1 MSDSASP
8 VIKDNPSDQEDL
20 LIEIP
25 HLAGNELVKKSQ
37 LTRMDIRGLVVRCTS
52 CLHQINH
59 HDLDKF
65 KKHIRLGVIICSD
78 CYDFYGTS
86 EFSQDESG
94 NYNYCAWCG
103 NGGKLFLC
111 DFCPNT
117 FCSTCVRRNF
127 GRAAVSEMT
136 KEGWKC
142 YCCDPSKLKHK
153 VAFCDLILEYSKN
166 VQRKRDKKTSSAEPN
181 KNGIKN
187 LPESHNLLLSAFDS
201 VDDSCKSFHR
211 RLEKLKN
218 IGLSQSKSLKHI
230 IAKFGEIVNSH
241 RSELNHEIKSLSRQ
255 YISYI
260 ENQKKIEKSSESK
273 TDDITEKTENK
284 TGLDK
289 IESKPDS
296 EKIKSKP
303 DSDNDADEIG
313 DSLKADKSG
322 DVEME
327 YLSDHKDE
335 SKANDEEA
343 KINEDNYKAKLSLLS
358 QAESSLSEI
367 DDILAEAPL
376 MDDSEEEHSK
386 NSKIATEEK
395 PSASTSDVRMSS
407 DVNDANNEKEALLNG
422 SDSDIAELFCSESDK
437 TKKVSVNRK
446 LDFDSSSPSSVPED
460 SESSIYLSS
469 GGELERKPKNKENK
483 SMKKTKTRK
492 IVTKDDPKLKL
503 RTSVL
508 LKSCAHLLPDGETT
522 IPLPASC
529 ILEDL
534 DKEMKSL
541 IKEPV
546 KRDRRKHSD
555 TQRKNKPK
563 AIKKPKVSKNK
574 DSGSSSS
581 ICLSSSED
589 EEVTKKKLFK
599 ANGDD
604 PNALAK
610 KKILSMASDESS
622 FTDSSKEEEEEP
634 KKKKKSGKSKTQS
647 GSSDDFQP
655 KKKKKF
661 DKLLHKRILSDED
674 SDFEEGKKSG
684 ERKKTMKRKRLASD
698 DSKSENKKLNSD
710 ETTSSDSDEDKQ
722 RKKKKRKRIK
732 KAADTSSSDED
743 KKKDEEGAS
752 QNTPGKGRKNIK
764 KILSKKD
771 LAMETKEA
779 QNLERERRK
788 RVQERQKMVHE
799 LTLAKDNY
807 SRVDVLTYWQRDG
820 GILIISYDLFRRLA
834 SAKIKGLK
842 SKGKATIYSSL
853 IDPGPDIVICDE
865 GHVLKNVNSAI
876 SKACSTIN
884 TERRIVLTGTP
895 LQNNLLEYH
904 CMLSFVKPHLLG
916 TPKEFRNRFVN
927 PIMNGQ
933 YDDSTEYDVKRMKKR
948 IHILHKILEGCVQR
962 CDYAALTKFLP
973 PKHEFVISV
982 KLSEIQIK
990 MYRWYLDNM
999 SRAKTQVKIQG
1010 GTLFSDYNILRNLCT
1025 HPYIVRT
1032 SHERAEKRRLLKF
1045 DDEEEEEFIND
1056 ESEETAGNSSTS
1068 DVDEVVRKYKT
1079 RSRQNN
1085 SDDDIEEEP
1094 LEAVKEKAWFD
1105 DFISD
1110 EDKYKLEL
1118 SGKMVLLVD
1127 ILKECEAIG
1136 DKVIV
1141 FSQSLL
1147 TFDLIEDLLSYLD
1160 EQSVTEEEESRDI
1173 RNTWRKNVDYF
1184 RMDGSTSAEFRKQY
1198 IDYFNDPANDRAR
1211 LFLVSTKA
1219 GGLGTNLVGANRVI
1233 MLDASWNPSHDV
1245 QAIFRVYRFGQK
1257 KPVYI
1262 YRFLAQGTM
1271 EEKIYDRQVTKL
1283 SLSIRVVDEQQIDR
1297 HFNAAELAE
1306 LYNFEPESLPNRPT
1320 PMVPRDNLLAE
1331 MLIKHKDWI
1340 VTYHEHD
1347 SLLQNETEEDLTE
1360 EERKAA
1366 WAEFENEREGRFVVE
1381 EQPLDETIKG
1391 FCREP
1396 DFNDAIYEGSVIPTA
1411 KSMIEAIISAFRK
1424 QYPSYS
1430 AAALRKKLQ
1439 VAIFNLRAL
1448 FQEKHVKTLRMK
1460 QEYVAKGSVPVAVNK
1475 YLEELNHIVSELSMH
1490 YENVT
1495 GLVKKD
1501 LEAAYKAQMAQK
1513 MANQFQQNAQFGNRP
1528 FNLNMPNQPPFNVNI
1543 AQMNQAAFAA
1553 GFPQFANVRMNIG
1566 GAAPNFKPGDTRWNP
1581 AQTQKF
1587 NEFCKQLAAQ
1597 KAATVITPVS
1607 EPVITESE
1615 TNEPTPSA
1623 LSNNMHST
1631 VEITEIE

>member
-1 MSDSASP
+1 M
-8 VIKDNPSDQEDL
+8 VMILML
-20 LIEIP
+20 LQRRKSSLWLQMKAVLQIVLKKRKKNQRRRRSLEKAK
-25 HLAGNELVKKSQ
+25 HNLALLMIFNQ
-37 LTRMDIRGLVVRCTS
+37 R
-52 CLHQINH
+52 
-59 HDLDKF
+59 
-65 KKHIRLGVIICSD
+65 
-78 CYDFYGTS
+78 
-86 EFSQDESG
+86 
-94 NYNYCAWCG
+94 
-103 NGGKLFLC
+103 
-111 DFCPNT
+111 
-117 FCSTCVRRNF
+117 
-127 GRAAVSEMT
+127 
-136 KEGWKC
+136 
-142 YCCDPSKLKHK
+142 
-153 VAFCDLILEYSKN
+153 
-166 VQRKRDKKTSSAEPN
+166 RKR
-181 KNGIKN
+181 
-187 LPESHNLLLSAFDS
+187 
-201 VDDSCKSFHR
+201 
-211 RLEKLKN
+211 
-218 IGLSQSKSLKHI
+218 SLTNC
-230 IAKFGEIVNSH
+230 F
-241 RSELNHEIKSLSRQ
+241 
-255 YISYI
+255 
-260 ENQKKIEKSSESK
+260 
-273 TDDITEKTENK
+273 
-284 TGLDK
+284 
-289 IESKPDS
+289 
-296 EKIKSKP
+296 
-303 DSDNDADEIG
+303 
-313 DSLKADKSG
+313 
-322 DVEME
+322 
-327 YLSDHKDE
+327 
-335 SKANDEEA
+335 
-343 KINEDNYKAKLSLLS
+343 
-358 QAESSLSEI
+358 
-367 DDILAEAPL
+367 
-376 MDDSEEEHSK
+376 
-386 NSKIATEEK
+386 
-395 PSASTSDVRMSS
+395 
-407 DVNDANNEKEALLNG
+407 
-422 SDSDIAELFCSESDK
+422 
-437 TKKVSVNRK
+437 
-446 LDFDSSSPSSVPED
+446 
-460 SESSIYLSS
+460 
-469 GGELERKPKNKENK
+469 
-483 SMKKTKTRK
+483 
-492 IVTKDDPKLKL
+492 
-503 RTSVL
+503 TSVFYQ
-508 LKSCAHLLPDGETT
+508 
-522 IPLPASC
+522 
-529 ILEDL
+529 
-534 DKEMKSL
+534 M
-541 IKEPV
+541 
-546 KRDRRKHSD
+546 
-555 TQRKNKPK
+555 
-563 AIKKPKVSKNK
+563 
-574 DSGSSSS
+574 
-581 ICLSSSED
+581 
-589 EEVTKKKLFK
+589 
-599 ANGDD
+599 
-604 PNALAK
+604 
-610 KKILSMASDESS
+610 
-622 FTDSSKEEEEEP
+622 
-634 KKKKKSGKSKTQS
+634 
-647 GSSDDFQP
+647 
-655 KKKKKF
+655 
-661 DKLLHKRILSDED
+661 RILTLKREKRV
-674 SDFEEGKKSG
+674 EKG
-684 ERKKTMKRKRLASD
+684 KKTMKRKRLASD

-788 RVQERQKMVHE
+788 RVQERQKMYNVITDSTPDGAQVITRKMVLEIDPVSKEEIVQVHPDLIEKLKPHQVNGVKFMWECTIESLKQLETEKGSGCILAHCMGLGKTLQVITFLHTCLTNKHVNKYIKTALVICPYNTVLNWSKELDYWLQEVDGNILVHE